1 MTRSILPRKG
11 MSPWRKNAGEESGSP
26 KEIIDIVAEK

>member
-1 MTRSILPRKG
+1 